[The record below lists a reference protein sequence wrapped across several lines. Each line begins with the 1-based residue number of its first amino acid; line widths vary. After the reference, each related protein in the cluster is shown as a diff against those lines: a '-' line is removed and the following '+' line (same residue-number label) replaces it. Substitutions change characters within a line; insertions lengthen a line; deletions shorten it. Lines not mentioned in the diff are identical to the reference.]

1 MKLVIT
7 VDDCG
12 VHPAVA
18 RAAARLAAS
27 GLATSACI
35 VANGPYVEGAAR
47 LDGLHL
53 GIGLD
58 ILRGRPVGHWQERAS
73 LVDER
78 GMFLGSATRLFAR
91 YSAGDLRHDQVE
103 AEWRAQIER
112 VIDLGVRPT
121 HLSSHANVHAW
132 PTLTRVAGDLAA
144 RYGIGWLR
152 TPDEC
157 AEVSRLDLSAYRV
170 KFLNVCG
177 LFSRST
183 PGVAWPA
190 LAWPALTWNDP
201 AERGGFFPDRFAER
215 VRNAADTLGPDAVV
229 ELCCRPGLTVAGDP
243 PIDAAYDPTV
253 ISAIW
258 QEQLA
263 SLSGPGWRE
272 VFDELGLEPVGF
284 GDLRR
289 PGG

>member
-18 RAAARLAAS
+18 RAAARLAEG

-35 VANGPYVEGAAR
+35 AANGPDVEGAAG
-47 LDGLHL
+47 LEGLHL

-58 ILRGRPVGHWQERAS
+58 ILRGRPVGHWQERS
-73 LVDER
+73 TLVDER

-112 VIDLGVRPT
+112 VLDLGVRPT

-177 LFSRST
+177 LFDRRT

-190 LAWPALTWNDP
+190 LAWPAP
-201 AERGGFFPDRFAER
+201 AQGPKAERGSFLPERFGQR
-215 VRNAADTLGPDAVV
+215 VRGAADILGPDSVI
-229 ELCCRPGLTVAGDP
+229 ELCCRPGLTMAGDP
-243 PIDAAYDPTV
+243 PIDAVYDPTV
-253 ISAIW
+253 ISAVW
-258 QEQLA
+258 QEQFA
-263 SLSGPGWRE
+263 SLSGPGWRD

-284 GDLRR
+284 GDLGQL
-289 PGG
+289 GG